1 MRRLLVLLPVLI
13 AFQAGVQPAL
23 AWTWP
28 AAGPVLRPFTLG
40 DDPYAGGQ
48 HRGVDIA
55 GETGTPIRAP
65 AAGVVSFAG
74 TVPGGGRAVTVQTA
88 TGYSVT
94 LVHLGSI
101 AVEQDQA
108 LSEGATVG
116 VIGPTGDVEHLE
128 PYVHLGIRLTSDP
141 HGYLDPLSFLP
152 PRVAPLPPA
161 PPPPPADPVPAV
173 PPVSAPQS
181 PPPPLESPPPAPETP
196 APGSPESVGGEP
208 ASAPARAPLAAAD
221 APVAAGPVPTAALDP
236 PVTERPVLSAPP
248 RRVLLSSF
256 EPASVA
262 RGPANHLSAPGPA
275 QPAASAPD
283 PSQGA
288 AALVAVIGVAAAA
301 TAAAAVSL
309 RLRRHQLGDTR
320 PAHAPP
326 PVIDQRPRR
335 AAEDARAGRSAQE
348 DGLILHRDL
357 EGVALEEPES
367 LPDLDWDDDPAE
379 LVQVTDDACRR
390 FRGAGAT
397 APGLG
402 RFHHVRPR
410 VSARCG
416 RAETV
421 SAR

>member
-13 AFQAGVQPAL
+13 AFQAGVPPAL

-55 GETGTPIRAP
+55 GEAGTPIRAP

-74 TVPGGGRAVTVQTA
+74 AVPGGGRAVTVQTA

-94 LVHLGSI
+94 LVHQGTV
-101 AVEQDQA
+101 AVEPDHAQSQ
-108 LSEGATVG
+108 GATVG
-116 VIGPTGDVEHLE
+116 VIGPTGDVEHPE

-152 PRVAPLPPA
+152 PRVALL
-161 PPPPPADPVPAV
+161 PPPPPPPPPDPVPV
-173 PPVSAPQS
+173 PPPVSAPPS
-181 PPPPLESPPPAPETP
+181 PPPRLESPPPAPETP
-196 APGSPESVGGEP
+196 APGSPESVGVEP
-208 ASAPARAPLAAAD
+208 ASVPARVLPAAAGT
-221 APVAAGPVPTAALDP
+221 PVAAGPAPTAALES
-236 PVTERPVLSAPP
+236 PVTERPVLSASPQ
-248 RRVLLSSF
+248 RVLLRSF

-283 PSQGA
+283 PSPGA
-288 AALVAVIGVAAAA
+288 AVLVAVIGFAAAA

-309 RLRRHQLGDTR
+309 RLRRRQLGDTR

-326 PVIDQRPRR
+326 PVIDQRSRR
-335 AAEDARAGRSAQE
+335 AAEDAHAVRSAQQ

-357 EGVALEEPES
+357 EGVALEEPEP
-367 LPDLDWDDDPAE
+367 LPDLDRDDDPAE

-397 APGLG
+397 APGPG
-402 RFHHVRPR
+402 RFHHIRPR
-410 VSARCG
+410 VSARCE
-416 RAETV
+416 RSETISV
-421 SAR
+421 R